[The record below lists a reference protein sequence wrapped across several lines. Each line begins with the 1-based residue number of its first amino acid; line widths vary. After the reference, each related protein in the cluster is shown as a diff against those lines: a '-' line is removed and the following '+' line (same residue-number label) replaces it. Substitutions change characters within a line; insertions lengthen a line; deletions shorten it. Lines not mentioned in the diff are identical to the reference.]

1 MVMARER
8 KCSRKTFKQRQ
19 CECQAK
25 KKKKIQ
31 PGYGAYNAKAQNCV
45 PNVFRREMERQIMQ
59 PGDVKTEDRVVVIVN
74 QVEEIY
80 MIAS

>member
-1 MVMARER
+1 MLTED
-8 KCSRKTFKQRQ
+8 F
-19 CECQAK
+19 QAASVRVSSQK
-25 KKKKIQ
+25 KKKKIK
-31 PGYGAYNAKAQNCV
+31 PGYGGYNSKAQNFV

-74 QVEEIY
+74 QVEGIN

>member
-1 MVMARER
+1 MLTED
-8 KCSRKTFKQRQ
+8 F
-19 CECQAK
+19 QAASVRVSSQK

-74 QVEEIY
+74 QVEGIN

>member
-19 CECQAK
+19 CECQAQ
-25 KKKKIQ
+25 KKKIQ

-45 PNVFRREMERQIMQ
+45 PNVFRREMERHIMQ

>member
-1 MVMARER
+1 MLTED
-8 KCSRKTFKQRQ
+8 F
-19 CECQAK
+19 QAASVRVSSQK

>member
-19 CECQAK
+19 CECQA
-25 KKKKIQ
+25 KKKIQ

-59 PGDVKTEDRVVVIVN
+59 PGDIKTEDRVVVIVN